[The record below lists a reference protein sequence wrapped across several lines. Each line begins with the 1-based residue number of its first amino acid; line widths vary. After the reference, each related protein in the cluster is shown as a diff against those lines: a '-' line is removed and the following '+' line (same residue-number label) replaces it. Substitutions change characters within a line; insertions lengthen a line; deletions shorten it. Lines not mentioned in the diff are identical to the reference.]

1 MVADIIDELTGKGH
15 NEEIRKTIDEYEDE
29 RIGFCRIKYCPVNHY
44 RIIDSSK
51 IIKKD
56 KMVSVMVANVI
67 DDIREIKTIWEKT
80 DRNDMPFILT
90 SKFYT
95 MLKNIVI

>member
-15 NEEIRKTIDEYEDE
+15 NEEIRKTIDDYEDE
-29 RIGFCRIKYCPVNHY
+29 RIEFCRVKYCPVNRY
-44 RIIDSSK
+44 RIMDSSK

-56 KMVSVMVANVI
+56 NLVSVMVANVI

-80 DRNDMPFILT
+80 DRNDIPFILT
-90 SKFYT
+90 SKFYM